1 MFDYLQ
7 PGDNLLEM
15 LLTRGGNTSIDLR
28 LKVYEFIIY
37 KMRRPRAKRAVLS
50 PSYHKTTTSWLTYA
64 ALTSSIYFSN
74 GFKKEEISEKCC
86 FHRRMAQL
94 FGYWEQTM
102 A

>member
-15 LLTRGGNTSIDLR
+15 LLTRWKYIDLR
-28 LKVYEFIIY
+28 LKVYEFIIF

-50 PSYHKTTTSWLTYA
+50 PSYHKTTTSWQTYA
-64 ALTSSIYFSN
+64 ALTSSIYFSD
-74 GFKKEEISEKCC
+74 GFKKEEISGKCC

-102 A
+102 T